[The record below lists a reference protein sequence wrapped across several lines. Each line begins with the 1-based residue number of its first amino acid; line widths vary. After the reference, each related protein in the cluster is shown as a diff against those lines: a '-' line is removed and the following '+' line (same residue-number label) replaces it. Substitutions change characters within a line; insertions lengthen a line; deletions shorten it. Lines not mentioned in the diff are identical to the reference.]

1 MLGWFQALMPK
12 EAKFFDLFESHAA
25 ILVEGAT
32 ALRAVLEGGNDLV
45 EKSARVAELE
55 DKADAIARDVMLAV
69 RRTFITP
76 FDRGDIQNLISSMDD
91 SIDQMKKTTKAIKL
105 FEVVEF
111 DPIMRE
117 MGDVVI
123 KAAKLTVRLVDA
135 LRDMRKERV
144 LLNSLTEEMIR
155 LEELSDRLH
164 DRGIKELF
172 LAHRNSGSMKYI
184 VGAEIYEHL
193 EHIVDRFE
201 DVANRINGILIEHV

>member
-1 MLGWFQALMPK
+1 MLSWFQALMPK
-12 EAKFFDLFESHAA
+12 EAKFFDLFEGHAA

-55 DKADAIARDVMLAV
+55 DKADAIAREVMQAV

-76 FDRGDIQNLISSMDD
+76 FDRGDIQDLISSMDD

-123 KAAKLTVRLVDA
+123 KAAKLTVNLVAA